1 MIEDDDYDYKL
12 YTQADRE
19 LEVEEWLNQ
28 AIMDDKVQ

>member
-1 MIEDDDYDYKL
+1 MIEDDDYDYKF

-28 AIMDDKVQ
+28 AIMDDKAQ